1 MHRGGDEDGE
11 RGARTPSRHRPEPF
25 RRGRP
30 ARHDG
35 PGHLHDRGWLAI
47 RGSSTRVEHGEPSRR
62 REMLKRTVLGAA
74 LAVALAAA
82 GVAAAAAV
90 THQSSAASN
99 ATAGKVTLHKTKI
112 GKVLATSSGRT
123 LYLFMKDR
131 HGKSSC
137 YGQCATYW
145 PPLMKKGALRAGP
158 GVKAG
163 LLGTTK
169 RKNGKL
175 QVKYNGHPLYL
186 FKLDKGAGQI

>member
-1 MHRGGDEDGE
+1 
-11 RGARTPSRHRPEPF
+11 
-25 RRGRP
+25 
-30 ARHDG
+30 
-35 PGHLHDRGWLAI
+35 
-47 RGSSTRVEHGEPSRR
+47 
-62 REMLKRTVLGAA
+62 MLKRTALGAA

-112 GKVLATSSGRT
+112 GNVLATSSGRT
-123 LYLFMKDR
+123 LYLFMKDKN
-131 HGKSSC
+131 GKSAC

-145 PPLMKKGALRAGP
+145 PPLMKKGALQAGA

-169 RKNGKL
+169 RKNGTS
-175 QVKYNGHPLYL
+175 QVAYKGHPLYL
-186 FKLDKGAGQI
+186 FKLDKASGQVAGQRQNFFGGKWYALSASGAANTKAPPAGGGTTTSTTPTTGTTCGIYGCP